1 MPEQV
6 MTRPKI
12 AVRDLTVSYGGV
24 PAVRGVTF
32 DVRPNEIMALIGPA
46 RSGKTTLLRCLN
58 RLDAGLGSLSIAG
71 AITLNGADILA
82 PGADLALLRRTV
94 GMVFATPL
102 PLPGS
107 VFENVALGLTFSGV
121 TDRAT
126 VAARVEEG
134 LRASFLWD
142 EVKDRLEDSVF
153 TLSGGQQQ
161 RLCVARTLALRPEV
175 LLLDE
180 PCSALDP
187 ISTARI
193 EEALERLK
201 PSCTIVL
208 VTNLTAQAAR
218 VSDRT
223 AMILNGELIE
233 CEETA
238 TLFTNPRD
246 KRTEDYITG
255 RFG

>member
-1 MPEQV
+1 MATAV
-6 MTRPKI
+6 ALRPKI
-12 AVRDLTVSYGGV
+12 AIRDLTVAYAGV
-24 PAVRGVTF
+24 PAVRGVTL
-32 DVRPNEIMALIGPA
+32 DVRPNEILALIGPA

-58 RLDAGLGSLSIAG
+58 RLDAGLGTLALGGSV
-71 AITLNGADILA
+71 TLNGAEILG

-107 VFENVALGLTFSGV
+107 VFENVALGLTFQGV
-121 TDRAT
+121 TGRAT

-134 LRASFLWD
+134 LRSAFLWD
-142 EVKDRLEDSVF
+142 EVKDRLDDSVF

-187 ISTARI
+187 ISTAKI
-193 EEALERLK
+193 EEALARLK
-201 PSCTIVL
+201 ASCTIVL

-238 TLFTNPRD
+238 TLFTNPHD